1 MASCRAT
8 CETMGRNEFTLEE
21 WKLRDEMERGEEGN
35 REGRMEDMMRKERKQ
50 EEHPR

>member
-1 MASCRAT
+1 MASCRVT

-35 REGRMEDMMRKERKQ
+35 REGRTEDMMRKERKQ
-50 EEHPR
+50 EHPR